1 MSLVKWKNRND
12 LLPTLTMPNWVENFF
27 KDDDFFDHRWFN
39 REMTIP
45 AVNVSEL
52 KDVFQLEV
60 AVPGMKK
67 EDFKIELKDGMLSIS
82 AENKMEKEQKE
93 DNYTRREFS
102 YNSFCRTFWL
112 PENVKLEDIKANYTE
127 GILRIEVPKVKTEK
141 EVPAKTVAIS

>member
-1 MSLVKWKNRND
+1 
-12 LLPTLTMPNWVENFF
+12 MPNWVENFF

-127 GILRIEVPKVKTEK
+127 GILKIEVPKVRTEK
-141 EVPAKTVAIS
+141 ELPAKMVAIS